1 MSLLSPP
8 LSARTPLASLAF
20 WELVL
25 KCPKCGDRRKL
36 VAAMFDKIDRCRE
49 VGEIFPRLLCDV
61 CRSKPAKL
69 IGVCNMTPEPV
80 SEDFSFLLQKPEAMA
95 A

>member
-8 LSARTPLASLAF
+8 LTARTPLASLAF
-20 WELVL
+20 WDLVL
-25 KCPKCGDRRKL
+25 KCPKCGDQRKAVTDL
-36 VAAMFDKIDRCRE
+36 LERVGRCRD
-49 VGEIFPRLLCDV
+49 VGDIVPRLSCDT
-61 CRSKPAKL
+61 CRQKPVRL
-69 IGVCNMTPEPV
+69 IGVCKLSPTNA

>member
-1 MSLLSPP
+1 MSLLHPP

-20 WELVL
+20 FELVL
-25 KCPKCGDRRKL
+25 TCPTCGDRRKS
-36 VAAMFDKIDRCRE
+36 VEAMFDTINRCRE
-49 VGEIFPRLLCDV
+49 VGEIFPRLSCDK
-61 CRSKPAKL
+61 CRSKPVKL
-69 IGVCNMTPEPV
+69 IGVCKLAPEPV